1 MSERTVRSASAV
13 LAALGAGIAG
23 YLLYARETGATLAC
37 TTGGCET
44 VQSSRYAEV
53 LGVPVPALALA
64 GFLGLL
70 AAALAPGELAR
81 LAQATLALSAVLF
94 GGYLLYIQVAVLD
107 ALCQWCVATDAI
119 TVALTVLALVRLR
132 YGAPTGKPV

>member
-1 MSERTVRSASAV
+1 MSEGAVRSASAV
-13 LAALGAGIAG
+13 LAALGAAIAT
-23 YLLYARETGATLAC
+23 YLLYVRETGGTLAC

-70 AAALAPGELAR
+70 AAALARGELAR
-81 LAQATLALSAVLF
+81 LAQAVLALSAALF
-94 GGYLLYIQVAVLD
+94 GGYLLTIQLAVLD
-107 ALCQWCVATDAI
+107 AICQWCVATDAI
-119 TVALTVLALVRLR
+119 TAALTVLALVRLR
-132 YGAPTGKPV
+132 YGAPGGKPV